1 MVVVATTLQFVVNIV
16 LPFSYTV
23 HMFIVLP
30 FLSGVFALSYFQGAF
45 VIGMHEQLILVR
57 ITMSCHIGLVKSLY
71 FLGLELVGP
80 SKCLF
85 SGTIILDVF
94 VFGEFF
100 LVLLEYFIRDWKWL
114 QLAFSNSS
122 GFYYLLLVIC

>member
-16 LPFSYTV
+16 LPFSYNV

-57 ITMSCHIGLVKSLY
+57 ITMSLSHRTCKILIFSRFGIGW
-71 FLGLELVGP
+71 
-80 SKCLF
+80 
-85 SGTIILDVF
+85 TIEVS
-94 VFGEFF
+94 VFGYYNFGSICVRGI
-100 LVLLEYFIRDWKWL
+100 LPGAPRILYPRLEMAAASF
-114 QLAFSNSS
+114 
-122 GFYYLLLVIC
+122 